1 MGERVSV
8 GGRCVPSI
16 HLSITARGSL
26 VVFVVKWTHNVS
38 VFFRE
43 KMASKEM
50 ALQVVLVSRC
60 VLIVKTI
67 IYGNGIYDIL
77 NIYLSLRVILDPVE
91 TLGSR

>member
-1 MGERVSV
+1 MFHPFLYRRKGFF
-8 GGRCVPSI
+8 CC
-16 HLSITARGSL
+16 
-26 VVFVVKWTHNVS
+26 VFVVKWTHNVS
-38 VFFRE
+38 ICFRE

-67 IYGNGIYDIL
+67 IYGNVIYYIV
-77 NIYLSLRVILDPVE
+77 NIYVSLRVILDPVE